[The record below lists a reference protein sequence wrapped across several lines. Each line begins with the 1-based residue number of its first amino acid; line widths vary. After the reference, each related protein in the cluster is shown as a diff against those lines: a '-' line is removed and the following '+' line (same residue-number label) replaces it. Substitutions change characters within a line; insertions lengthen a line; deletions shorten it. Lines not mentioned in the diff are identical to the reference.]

1 MNRKRTSM
9 HMRRNRESTPLE
21 EKSFI
26 SEDSGTQSLASCMNR
41 IYRLVRTDG
50 FSHEAMQELE
60 PDTAYVAERFGI
72 DREGAVLLSAI
83 LEKSGTSNQMDDED
97 LAMYLGCTNIE
108 FIRFHEKLR
117 DMDKAGIIHFSGRL
131 NRRSFGVTSEAL
143 KAVESN
149 GVFTPIRMSGLT
161 TEEVFIRFK
170 KFFDSFRNDAIDCGR
185 LLDELDT
192 IVSRNDHLTFCRR
205 VMDSVL
211 FTDCS
216 DTERRIFYYLCHRYV
231 THGETSVS
239 LDILTNLTEFM
250 EDDECLKRHFSHE
263 HMVLQTAGLVSLAN
277 EDGFVDSS
285 SLSLSDQ
292 VRTEF
297 FTDIVIEQEET
308 AKYRDIVRAESITAK
323 DLFYNKAEGEQVGRL
338 ASLLEERNFKDVQN
352 RMVSSGMRKGFNAI
366 FYGVP
371 GTGKTASVYEL
382 ARRTGR
388 DIFHVDVAKLKSK
401 WVGDSEKS
409 VRTVFRIYRRMCR
422 NCAKAPIM
430 LFNEADAIFSKR
442 IENVEQ
448 VVDQMNNAIQNII
461 LEEMENM
468 EGILIATTNLLTN
481 LDPAFERRFIYKVE
495 FKMPEKDSRA
505 KIWKSMLPSLSEDDA
520 ETLAGRFVFSGG
532 NIENVARK
540 STVEYILSG
549 NEPTLSSLETYC
561 QEENLNHGNNGK
573 KIGF

>member
-1 MNRKRTSM
+1 
-9 HMRRNRESTPLE
+9 MRRNRESTPLE